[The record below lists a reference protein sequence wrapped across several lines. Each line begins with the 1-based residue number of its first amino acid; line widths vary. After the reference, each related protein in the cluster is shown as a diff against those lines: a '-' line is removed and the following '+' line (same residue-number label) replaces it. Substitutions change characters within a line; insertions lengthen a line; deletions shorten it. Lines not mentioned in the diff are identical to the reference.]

1 MPALVSVR
9 NGPFR
14 DLSAAVVRRWAERML
29 AALDLAAAELSV
41 ALTHDGEIHELNKVF
56 RHRDRPTDVLAFAMR
71 EGTLPGK
78 GPRQEPEMLGDV
90 VVSVETARRQASRR
104 GRSLEAEVRTPGY
117 DQDGWVAAHGY
128 DGLSWADLLNCWEQ
142 HNLALLQVV
151 KRLSEDRLAVKCVI
165 GDSKTVTLGFLIED
179 YALHMQHHLDQI
191 LGREKITSYP
201 GAALG
206 V

>member
-1 MPALVSVR
+1 M
-9 NGPFR
+9 
-14 DLSAAVVRRWAERML
+14 AAQLAGMLESML
-29 AALDLAAAELSV
+29 AADSPRLRQ
-41 ALTHDGEIHELNKVF
+41 LTEE
-56 RHRDRPTDVLAFAMR
+56 
-71 EGTLPGK
+71 
-78 GPRQEPEMLGDV
+78 
-90 VVSVETARRQASRR
+90 QASARPR
-104 GRSLEAEVRTPGY
+104 GPAAWSRKEELGHLIDSAVNNHVRFVRGSLEPEVRTPGY

-142 HNLALLQVV
+142 HNLALLSVV
-151 KRLSEDRLAVKCVI
+151 KRLNEDRLAVKCVI

-191 LGREKITSYP
+191 LGREKVTSYP